1 VEIEVITAEMAVE
14 DLLTR
19 YPATARVFVRHRMAC
34 VGCDVARFESIV
46 EVCQTYKQSLDVLL
60 DELRQAARAP
70 TRRVARALM
79 KEVGCD

>member
-1 VEIEVITAEMAVE
+1 MTIE

-34 VGCDVARFESIV
+34 VGCDIARFESLS
-46 EVCQTYKQSLDVLL
+46 EVCQTYVQSLDAFL

-70 TRRVARALM
+70 NRWVARVSK
-79 KEVGCD
+79 KEVGRE